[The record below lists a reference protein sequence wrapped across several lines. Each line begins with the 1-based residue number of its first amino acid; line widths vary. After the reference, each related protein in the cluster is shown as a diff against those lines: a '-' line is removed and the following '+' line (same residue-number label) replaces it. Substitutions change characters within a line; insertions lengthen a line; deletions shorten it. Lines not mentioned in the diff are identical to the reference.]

1 MDSDFSRPDPLPPER
16 SSKLK
21 LWIGIGAILFL
32 AFIVFVASRA
42 SRKEKLS
49 WLPPNVLSRALQPSA
64 LAQYKYKLV
73 RATAPLWRWWRP
85 RRPQIC
91 VSCRLV
97 ELSGAGVEQRGL
109 GQASATNADGTR
121 AWIVSPE
128 GFTNL
133 NLNLAGEQTGVNS
146 RIIVYNGG
154 PARATMGPGS
164 VITGIPLGLTVDV
177 VPSLA
182 GHSVK
187 IILGASYI
195 KLNRAAPAN
204 PTVATNFSAAC
215 RAFVP
220 NGGALV
226 LQAGRTNPAA
236 ATNYLLLVSPVVTD
250 AQGKPVKL

>member
-1 MDSDFSRPDPLPPER
+1 MDSEFSRPDSLPPER
-16 SSKLK
+16 SSRLK
-21 LWIGIGAILFL
+21 LWIGFGAILFL
-32 AFIVFVASRA
+32 VFIVFLVSNA

-49 WLPPNVLSRALQPSA
+49 WLPPNVLSRAMQPSA

-85 RRPQIC
+85 RRPNIS
-91 VSCRLV
+91 VTCRLM
-97 ELSGAGVEQRGL
+97 ELSGEGVEQRGL
-109 GQASATNADGTR
+109 GQASSTNADGTR

-128 GFTNL
+128 ALTNL
-133 NLNLAGEQTGVNS
+133 NLKLAGEQTAVAS
-146 RIIVYNGG
+146 RITVYNGG

-164 VITGIPLGLTVDV
+164 VITGIPMGLTVDV

-187 IILGASYI
+187 LILGANYI
-195 KLNRAAPAN
+195 KQTSAVQNN
-204 PTVATNFSAAC
+204 PTVTTNFSAAC

-226 LQAGRTNPAA
+226 LEGARTNPAA
-236 ATNYLLLVSPVVTD
+236 ATNYLLLVSPVVID
-250 AQGKPVKL
+250 AKGKPVKM